1 VACKWKRKINGVSPK
16 EGWFILT
23 NFDNLEVDIS
33 AYKRRFDIEEMF
45 RDFKK
50 GGYNLEE
57 TNVTGERFISL
68 VLLIAIAY
76 SAARIYHQLSGKSDY
91 IF

>member
-1 VACKWKRKINGVSPK
+1 MSPK

-23 NFDNLEVDIS
+23 NFDKLEVAIS

-57 TNVTGERFISL
+57 TNVTGELQGDLYGFG
-68 VLLIAIAY
+68 Y
-76 SAARIYHQLSGKSDY
+76 RINEIKSQQM
-91 IF
+91 